1 MKKVIQSR
9 LDFPKL
15 LPSNAIGIELGVA
28 LGYYSDVL
36 LNSTKVTKLY
46 SIDRWTD
53 HHGID
58 EYLSAAKKLA
68 VHGSRSVVIRSS
80 FDDIIHLFP
89 DEYFDF
95 IYIDA
100 YAHTGQ
106 ENGRILSDWYEKL
119 KTGGIFAGHD
129 YEPEKWSA
137 TYNAVNEFCESNALT
152 VEVIPGF
159 MTRKSGDDLWASWYA
174 RKSAP
179 SNDECSV

>member
-1 MKKVIQSR
+1 MKHTLKSR

-137 TYNAVNEFCESNALT
+137 TYHAVNEFCERNALIL
-152 VEVIPGF
+152 EVIPGF
-159 MTRKSGDDLWASWYA
+159 MTKKSGDDLWASWYTS
-174 RKSAP
+174 K
-179 SNDECSV
+179 N